1 MENEKLTYI
10 NSRGERLELGVD
22 SVYHCNISKDVEGI
36 SGVTSVIYSTN
47 SMGQHGDT
55 YVGQRIEAR
64 DIDVVGHINTRDKA
78 QALELRRRMLK
89 IFNPELSAT
98 LVYEYGGFK
107 RVIDCRAYGEP
118 KILKKEVL
126 YEFDLQIECLN
137 PFWREEE
144 ETKEDIASWVA
155 AWHFPCVIEKDSTKQ
170 ALLNHAKQA
179 GVSIA
184 DLNMQ
189 LGFLWEE
196 LQGYTAVMDALK
208 KAGSVRAASDAVLTG
223 YEKPAD
229 QSETVKK
236 KRAEYGE
243 GYYKKYAAGN
253 GTKYYRVRKSWTDA
267 ASQLGAFTSLE
278 NAKSACKA
286 GYTVYDDNGKAVY
299 TAAGQQTSAGVPF
312 SVQVDILDLNIR
324 TGAGTNYAKTGE
336 TTGKGVF
343 TIVEV
348 KAGQGASAGWGRLK
362 SGAGWISLDYA
373 TRLA

>member
-155 AWHFPCVIEKDSTKQ
+155 AWHFRCVIEKDGTKSMIYGYRAESVIVDCYNEGDVSTGMRIRFT
-170 ALLNHAKQA
+170 ALGTVSNPILLNVDTEEFIQINATMKTGDVIEINTKYGSKGAKLIRD
-179 GVSIA
+179 GVETDYFRYIDVDSTF
-184 DLNMQ
+184 MQ
-189 LGFLWEE
+189 LAIGDNMFR
-196 LQGYTAVMDALK
+196 Y
-208 KAGSVRAASDAVLTG
+208 
-223 YEKPAD
+223 
-229 QSETVKK
+229 
-236 KRAEYGE
+236 
-243 GYYKKYAAGN
+243 
-253 GTKYYRVRKSWTDA
+253 DA
-267 ASQLGAFTSLE
+267 ASGVNSLE
-278 NAKSACKA
+278 VSIFYSKEFL
-286 GYTVYDDNGKAVY
+286 
-299 TAAGQQTSAGVPF
+299 GV
-312 SVQVDILDLNIR
+312 
-324 TGAGTNYAKTGE
+324 
-336 TTGKGVF
+336 
-343 TIVEV
+343 
-348 KAGQGASAGWGRLK
+348 
-362 SGAGWISLDYA
+362 
-373 TRLA
+373 